1 MGFIKDIFQ
10 GENNAKAAKQ
20 AASATQAANDQ
31 AASYSKEASA
41 KAQEEQ
47 RAAAAK
53 AEAEQRAAQ
62 AAAIEANRRAVEQ
75 GRADLQPYNA
85 AGQSA
90 IPGLQS
96 GLAGLSDLVT
106 NPQAQKDYIT
116 KNPFFGA
123 MADRA
128 KTDLFANNA
137 ARGKVG
143 SGGTAEALQNS
154 LLLLGSDLINQNV
167 TQRGNVNTQYQ
178 NLVNTGLNAAGG
190 QANLSNAGAGR
201 DVGTITGAGANIS
214 NIASNL
220 GSNLSNLLTNTAD
233 KVGGYR
239 VASGEAQS
247 SGIIGAQK
255 ARSEMYDNIDERFT
269 SGGASKSGSK
279 FNVGGALTSLAL
291 CDMRAKENIESV
303 GRLYNGFPI
312 YKFNY
317 KGDDKIHI
325 NVMAQDVEKVNPSAI
340 VEMNGFKY
348 VDMGKV
354 CQ

>member
-10 GENNAKAAKQ
+10 GESNAKAAKQ
-20 AASATQAANDQ
+20 AASAAQAANDQ
-31 AASYSKEASA
+31 AAAYSKEASA
-41 KAQEEQ
+41 QAQEEQ

-62 AAAIEANRRAVEQ
+62 AAAIEANRKAVEQ

-85 AGQSA
+85 AGQGA

-220 GSNLSNLLTNTAD
+220 GSNVSNLLTGTAD

-239 VASGEAQS
+239 VASGEAQA

-255 ARSEMYDNIDERFT
+255 ARSEMYDNIENRFT
-269 SGGASKSGSK
+269 GGAATKGAA
-279 FNVGGALTSLAL
+279 GALTSLAL

-303 GRLYNGFPI
+303 GRLYNGLPI

-325 NVMAQDVEKVNPSAI
+325 NVMAQDVEKINPSAI